1 MSERVN
7 KFCASLQ
14 SKLNNLEDRMTSLKT
29 SLQSAPKQAEDAL
42 HKQLDHAQHKV
53 ESQKQAV
60 AKARTSVQNW
70 ADKKK
75 AEAKATIDSW
85 KVRHEARKLEKRADQ
100 AEEYAA
106 AAILVAVSSIDEA
119 EQAVLEA
126 IAARLDADAVPVG

>member
-1 MSERVN
+1 MSDRVN

-14 SKLNNLEDRMTSLKT
+14 GKLNDLDDRLTSFKT

-42 HKQLDHAQHKV
+42 HKQLDQARHKV

-70 ADKKK
+70 MDQKK
-75 AEAKATIDSW
+75 AEAEATVDGWKAG
-85 KVRHEARKLEKRADQ
+85 REAKNWQFADR

-106 AAILVAVSSIDEA
+106 AAIEVAVLTIDEA

-126 IAARLDADAVPVG
+126 IAAAIGRRRSAR